1 MKMLPVSPIWYGREK
16 SIMDIF
22 VPIQFH
28 RVAIEKTGSRRDTK
42 QKVETYKDMF
52 YTNNTLNDRVS
63 IQGDPGM
70 GKTTF
75 LAKLVIDWCDSDSK
89 APKPSSKFSDVE
101 TLQNFRF
108 LFHIKLRDS
117 FGQSKVVD
125 MIKTQIIDELYFN
138 EKQQREAFD
147 LLGSVMERETCLVT
161 MDGLNEWTDHTNGN
175 PLPKMYTL
183 SKQCVVLTTSRPW
196 KMADKRIRDSEI
208 GTLIEA
214 VGITDTEQLT
224 KNIMRS
230 LTEDDQESYKEC
242 MAYVEE
248 RNLNHFLASPWMLT
262 LLINLWMDKTFLSG
276 SLCEINKVLI
286 ITLFDKELPNEG
298 LTESISSENAMF
310 GHHTEICNALASV
323 AFNFT
328 FSTAKSLVLSK
339 HELLSTEMLSN
350 EQLEFAIR
358 SGVLNERHCFS
369 AASSKS
375 QVSFLH
381 ETIQE
386 FFAASH
392 IANLPE
398 DTITNIFCKSNYN
411 VLEISQ
417 VIIYLS
423 GLKCDVANKVM
434 QYLTEDVFNEV
445 NTGLGRLITGSYDPN
460 TTLTF
465 QKTVINPKPK
475 LNSKIGINPSSEL
488 RCLEVALSMQKIM
501 ISCYHEAK
509 VSRQKHIRLEM
520 SDFTFHA
527 YLNKKEIDD
536 LLQILKINTSLVRT
550 LLLERNVLH
559 EHIIITVLQQSKH
572 CIERLKTPGSRGII
586 SALHTLNLKQL
597 TLIGKNDMSLFSW
610 MLPSLGNLTFLR
622 IEESDFCEDIFPP
635 SNMQYICLLKS
646 RCSAEFVGRLLVHLS
661 QISHPV
667 RCNLGEIYTT
677 EKTDFHIAKIL
688 PRIALCDM
696 SKLHLCLGQ
705 GAAELYELLNATNL
719 GKIQFETADGFLLA
733 SERLHTI
740 NILDEISLSGTY
752 IGTLNVRLPTMLQR
766 VALLHC
772 KISLEWLCSLLN
784 TLSSLDHHVECE
796 LWDVVLQSS
805 DETCEDESHTRV
817 SELRSKILSY
827 NMSNIEILVDKVSKE
842 LIEILR
848 DTCIGILNL
857 QTADSASLA
866 SEILHTLNKLTKLYL
881 WETYT
886 DRCDLKMPAS
896 LQCISLHEFE
906 CSSEWLCSL
915 WIKLCSLDHQ
925 VECELWDVVLK
936 SNEEARGNESH
947 SYLLDLRSELL
958 AHDMSNIKILVK
970 TGSKELF
977 EILRDTSIGILDLR
991 TADCASLASEILHT
1005 LNKLTKLYLWETYTG
1020 RCDLKVPASLQCIS
1034 LQSVECSSEWLCRL
1048 WMSLSSLD
1056 HQFMC
1061 ELWDVVLKSNKEA
1074 SGNESHSYLLDLRSE
1089 LLAHDMSNIEIL
1101 VKTGSKELFEILRDT
1116 SIGILNL
1123 PTAESASLASEIL
1136 HTLNKLTKLYLR
1148 GTYTG
1153 RCDLKMPA
1161 SLQCISLQ
1169 SVECSSE
1176 WLCSLWITLSSLDHQ
1191 FECELWDV
1199 VLKSNEE
1206 ASGNESHSYLLDLRS
1221 ELLAHD
1227 MSNIEILVKTGSK
1240 ELFEILRD
1248 TSIGILNLPT
1258 AESASLASEILHTL
1272 NKLTK
1277 LYLRGTYTGRC
1288 DLKMPAS
1295 LQCISLQSVE
1305 CSSEWLCSLWMS
1317 LSSLDH
1323 QIECELWDVVLKSN
1337 EEASGNESHSYLL
1350 DMRSELMAHDM
1361 SNIEILVKTGSK
1373 ELFEIL
1379 RDTSIGILN
1388 LPTAESA
1395 SLASEILHTL
1405 NKLTKLYLWGT
1416 YTGRCDLKMPAS
1428 LQCISLQSVECSSEW
1443 LCSLWIT
1450 LSSLDHQVE
1459 CVLWDVVLKSNEEA
1473 SGNESHSYLLDLR
1486 SELLAHDMSNIEI
1499 LVKTGSKELFEIL
1512 RDTSI
1517 GILNLP
1523 TAESASLASEILH
1536 TLNKLTKLYLR
1547 GAYTGRCDL
1556 KMPASLQCISLQSV
1570 ECSSEWLCSLWITLS
1585 SLDHQFKCEL
1595 WDVVLKSNEEASG
1608 NESHSYLLD
1617 LRSELLAHDMS
1628 NIEILVKTG
1637 SKELFEI
1644 LRDTSIGIL
1653 NLPTA
1658 ESASLASEILHT
1670 LNKLTKLYLR
1680 GAYTGRCD
1688 LKMPASLQ
1696 CISLQSV
1703 ECSSEWLCSLW
1714 MSLSSLDH
1722 QIECELWDVVLKSN
1736 EEASGNESHSYLLD
1750 LRSELLAHDMSN
1762 IEILVKTGSKELFE
1776 ILRDTSIGI
1785 LNLPTAESA
1794 SLASEILHTLNKL
1807 TKLYLWGTYTGRCDL
1822 KMPASLQCISLQSV
1836 ECSSE
1841 WLCSFL
1847 ITLSEVHHQVECTMF
1862 NFLVKTS
1869 DTESGIETDS
1879 TVIRSELLSC
1889 DLSHVKLNV
1898 EHNSRVPFELVR
1910 STNINSLLLTAN
1922 DDASLDVVT
1931 QSSLTMLK
1939 EIRFNGIHMTRFDHK
1954 LPSTLQFMILC
1965 DGYCSPDWL
1974 KRLMIHLSTL
1984 GHTVR
1989 LYLYKYAVVSSGESN
2004 AMALEPPIL
2013 KCEDLSNVKLELM
2026 KDSYGLYETL
2036 PTINITSLNMTQ
2048 IERPDIL
2055 SQTLPLLTHLQQ
2067 LRMCLKQYTVMK
2079 LPGSIKYVF
2088 IIYTTFSPSSLQ
2100 HFVQDMYTA
2109 QHNVQC
2115 KLLFRV
2121 EGNED
2126 DYTRIKHEVC
2136 KLESVEMQKF
2146 EVVDKRHFRGAV
2158 AAAAT
2163 LSATADE
2170 ADDDF
2175 DKHLLRREGYVD
2187 SRTWL
2192 HYCKIRLKFEF
2203 R

>member
-1 MKMLPVSPIWYGREK
+1 
-16 SIMDIF
+16 
-22 VPIQFH
+22 
-28 RVAIEKTGSRRDTK
+28 
-42 QKVETYKDMF
+42 
-52 YTNNTLNDRVS
+52 
-63 IQGDPGM
+63 
-70 GKTTF
+70 
-75 LAKLVIDWCDSDSK
+75 
-89 APKPSSKFSDVE
+89 
-101 TLQNFRF
+101 
-108 LFHIKLRDS
+108 
-117 FGQSKVVD
+117 
-125 MIKTQIIDELYFN
+125 
-138 EKQQREAFD
+138 
-147 LLGSVMERETCLVT
+147 
-161 MDGLNEWTDHTNGN
+161 
-175 PLPKMYTL
+175 
-183 SKQCVVLTTSRPW
+183 
-196 KMADKRIRDSEI
+196 
-208 GTLIEA
+208 
-214 VGITDTEQLT
+214 
-224 KNIMRS
+224 
-230 LTEDDQESYKEC
+230 
-242 MAYVEE
+242 
-248 RNLNHFLASPWMLT
+248 
-262 LLINLWMDKTFLSG
+262 
-276 SLCEINKVLI
+276 
-286 ITLFDKELPNEG
+286 
-298 LTESISSENAMF
+298 
-310 GHHTEICNALASV
+310 
-323 AFNFT
+323 
-328 FSTAKSLVLSK
+328 
-339 HELLSTEMLSN
+339 
-350 EQLEFAIR
+350 
-358 SGVLNERHCFS
+358 
-369 AASSKS
+369 
-375 QVSFLH
+375 
-381 ETIQE
+381 
-386 FFAASH
+386 
-392 IANLPE
+392 
-398 DTITNIFCKSNYN
+398 
-411 VLEISQ
+411 
-417 VIIYLS
+417 
-423 GLKCDVANKVM
+423 
-434 QYLTEDVFNEV
+434 
-445 NTGLGRLITGSYDPN
+445 
-460 TTLTF
+460 
-465 QKTVINPKPK
+465 
-475 LNSKIGINPSSEL
+475 
-488 RCLEVALSMQKIM
+488 
-501 ISCYHEAK
+501 
-509 VSRQKHIRLEM
+509 
-520 SDFTFHA
+520 
-527 YLNKKEIDD
+527 
-536 LLQILKINTSLVRT
+536 
-550 LLLERNVLH
+550 
-559 EHIIITVLQQSKH
+559 
-572 CIERLKTPGSRGII
+572 
-586 SALHTLNLKQL
+586 
-597 TLIGKNDMSLFSW
+597 
-610 MLPSLGNLTFLR
+610 
-622 IEESDFCEDIFPP
+622 
-635 SNMQYICLLKS
+635 
-646 RCSAEFVGRLLVHLS
+646 
-661 QISHPV
+661 
-667 RCNLGEIYTT
+667 
-677 EKTDFHIAKIL
+677 
-688 PRIALCDM
+688 
-696 SKLHLCLGQ
+696 
-705 GAAELYELLNATNL
+705 
-719 GKIQFETADGFLLA
+719 
-733 SERLHTI
+733 
-740 NILDEISLSGTY
+740 
-752 IGTLNVRLPTMLQR
+752 
-766 VALLHC
+766 
-772 KISLEWLCSLLN
+772 
-784 TLSSLDHHVECE
+784 
-796 LWDVVLQSS
+796 
-805 DETCEDESHTRV
+805 
-817 SELRSKILSY
+817 
-827 NMSNIEILVDKVSKE
+827 MSNIEILVDKVSKE

-881 WETYT
+881 WE
-886 DRCDLKMPAS
+886 
-896 LQCISLHEFE
+896 
-906 CSSEWLCSL
+906 
-915 WIKLCSLDHQ
+915 
-925 VECELWDVVLK
+925 
-936 SNEEARGNESH
+936 
-947 SYLLDLRSELL
+947 
-958 AHDMSNIKILVK
+958 
-970 TGSKELF
+970 
-977 EILRDTSIGILDLR
+977 
-991 TADCASLASEILHT
+991 
-1005 LNKLTKLYLWETYTG
+1005 
-1020 RCDLKVPASLQCIS
+1020 
-1034 LQSVECSSEWLCRL
+1034 
-1048 WMSLSSLD
+1048 
-1056 HQFMC
+1056 
-1061 ELWDVVLKSNKEA
+1061 
-1074 SGNESHSYLLDLRSE
+1074 
-1089 LLAHDMSNIEIL
+1089 
-1101 VKTGSKELFEILRDT
+1101 
-1116 SIGILNL
+1116 
-1123 PTAESASLASEIL
+1123 
-1136 HTLNKLTKLYLR
+1136 
-1148 GTYTG
+1148 
-1153 RCDLKMPA
+1153 
-1161 SLQCISLQ
+1161 
-1169 SVECSSE
+1169 
-1176 WLCSLWITLSSLDHQ
+1176 
-1191 FECELWDV
+1191 
-1199 VLKSNEE
+1199 
-1206 ASGNESHSYLLDLRS
+1206 
-1221 ELLAHD
+1221 
-1227 MSNIEILVKTGSK
+1227 
-1240 ELFEILRD
+1240 
-1248 TSIGILNLPT
+1248 
-1258 AESASLASEILHTL
+1258 
-1272 NKLTK
+1272 
-1277 LYLRGTYTGRC
+1277 TYTGRC